1 MDEFWKF
8 IYAVL
13 GYRKWCWDS
22 HNCGNT
28 SINPYPHQSLIDTT
42 QNKISIKFLHVIWTN
57 HPIDPFHRGSQCSLY
72 DIYGM
77 LSQLARNN
85 RHSYPLS
92 VAISLLLLNY
102 NAVLAQFTISVPSL
116 EVAIGQTFPVS
127 WTATSD
133 EPQAVDICL
142 NTDTEFIPVGSI
154 QRNDLLAGTVNITLA
169 DTISPT

>member
-1 MDEFWKF
+1 MVCFPELTRD
-8 IYAVL
+8 
-13 GYRKWCWDS
+13 
-22 HNCGNT
+22 
-28 SINPYPHQSLIDTT
+28 
-42 QNKISIKFLHVIWTN
+42 
-57 HPIDPFHRGSQCSLY
+57 
-72 DIYGM
+72 
-77 LSQLARNN
+77 N

-92 VAISLLLLNY
+92 VAIFLLLLNY

-154 QRNDLLAGTVNITLA
+154 QRDDLLAGAVNITLA
-169 DTISPT
+169 DTISPA

>member
-1 MDEFWKF
+1 MVCFP
-8 IYAVL
+8 
-13 GYRKWCWDS
+13 
-22 HNCGNT
+22 NCT
-28 SINPYPHQSLIDTT
+28 HDT
-42 QNKISIKFLHVIWTN
+42 
-57 HPIDPFHRGSQCSLY
+57 
-72 DIYGM
+72 
-77 LSQLARNN
+77 

-92 VAISLLLLNY
+92 VAIFLLLLNY

-142 NTDTEFIPVGSI
+142 NTDSEFIAVGSI
-154 QRNDLLAGTVNITLA
+154 QRDDLLAGTVNITLA